1 MFSVFFTERVGECC
15 RPKVREPVSLQMVSA
30 VMKKSLR
37 LVCVDTT
44 QFSCIAMRR
53 GGISVAL
60 AAKAPAPVL
69 YLQSGHGKAQNYM
82 VQLDPSNWYENFA
95 ALQL

>member
-1 MFSVFFTERVGECC
+1 
-15 RPKVREPVSLQMVSA
+15 MVSA

-69 YLQSGHGKAQNYM
+69 YLQSGHCAKMAVQNYM
-82 VQLDPSNWYENFA
+82 VPLDPSVWRENFA
-95 ALQL
+95 ALQM